1 MQFLFTINTNISWL
15 LLKRGSVNKK
25 IRMAE
30 QPHSVEKVHDD
41 VYMLREVFYESLL
54 FFILVAAAAV
64 WCNLSLPYII
74 RKWCFIKAKLTY
86 LLHFFSFLDQTCQID
101 CDC

>member
-30 QPHSVEKVHDD
+30 QPHSVEKVHDG

-54 FFILVAAAAV
+54 F
-64 WCNLSLPYII
+64 
-74 RKWCFIKAKLTY
+74 
-86 LLHFFSFLDQTCQID
+86 SFLLLLLLFGVIYPYHISYESGVLLRLNSRIFYISFHFSTKLAR
-101 CDC
+101 